1 MSEKHETKSEDA
13 HGAHGHGHHDA
24 APAKASS
31 HKSSGV
37 TGFLHNLL
45 QRVLDQ
51 LGKTLRSFV
60 AFAMAMVFIGA
71 LFGYFIPSI
80 SQRVA
85 IQPQLLLAIP
95 LVLAVLSYY
104 VTEIAALLFILLL
117 GIFLLA
123 FL

>member
-1 MSEKHETKSEDA
+1 MTEKHEAKSEDV
-13 HGAHGHGHHDA
+13 HGHGHHDA

-31 HKSSGV
+31 NKPSGV

-60 AFAMAMVFIGA
+60 AFAMAMLFIGA